1 MSLPFLYHLLISS
14 IIFYI
19 IATWFKFFLKLRMSI
34 DFSYIAIV
42 LFGSYASTLLNMHFG
57 LGIVSTM
64 FLSWIM
70 AIPFT
75 FLIIFLS
82 KRLNGVYFIVGT
94 LALYMFF
101 FQLSINRESLTWW
114 AFGLSWIKRILRW
127 QTMVVWLE
135 QFLILSLVFCA
146 IVLVWLRLFK
156 RTYFFSILKG
166 RWENDTVLKVLG
178 VPIARYTFVM
188 ILITSLCAVIG
199 GNLFAFYYL
208 YIDPRSFWLS
218 MLILL
223 LVIWFISYKRWE
235 LPTFIVSL
243 IVIFAYEYLRFFKV
257 VDPSKLGYLRE
268 LIFATA
274 IMITSYI
281 TFKRT
286 SFGRTQ

>member
-1 MSLPFLYHLLISS
+1 
-14 IIFYI
+14 
-19 IATWFKFFLKLRMSI
+19 MSI